1 MSEAKLVASGG
12 NSQAIVFDKAT
23 SVYYAQQDVNDMLI
37 DMNIWYPNGI
47 YRSPVLNS
55 GRYWTPAH
63 AYPLPAYVVPPR
75 FWPGINFT
83 TFYKTPM
90 SVSTESSTLSVGES
104 SQASEGCQPTGEQ
117 GGQEDTGAGIE
128 ENNNPNSNSL
138 STTAAATTTDHP
150 ASETE
155 SQAES
160 EAGPSQQYSANYNGD
175 LSNPFNQSAEIPDS
189 ENCSVFV
196 TELPAHTSYQR
207 LFRSLRD
214 VGKIAHCH
222 INAPTPPQ
230 HRGTAAK
237 IVFFDR
243 AGVNRLLAQLRAGTF
258 TVGGGGRCPRV
269 TLNRIRVAP
278 MPRQL
283 ARTSRVLEVYGPAA
297 VAGTR
302 RLRALWAAH
311 GLAYDLE
318 DVAVGLLPDEIDE
331 VTGAPVRMC
340 GLAFRFASCRAQALR
355 ARAILIAEKRRVE
368 NLRGEEARLWA
379 RVWTEW
385 GVDPCDRVTEV
396 VEDEEE

>member
-1 MSEAKLVASGG
+1 MSEANLVASSA
-12 NSQAIVFDKAT
+12 NSQAIVFEKAMPG
-23 SVYYAQQDVNDMLI
+23 YYAKHNMDNMLI

-63 AYPLPAYVVPPR
+63 AYHLPAYVVPPH
-75 FWPGINFT
+75 FWPGVNFP
-83 TFYKTPM
+83 TFYKAPR

-104 SQASEGCQPTGEQ
+104 SQGSEGCQPTGEQ
-117 GGQEDTGAGIE
+117 SGQEDTGAGIK
-128 ENNNPNSNSL
+128 ENNNPNGNSL
-138 STTAAATTTDHP
+138 STTAAADQP

-155 SQAES
+155 SQAEPQ
-160 EAGPSQQYSANYNGD
+160 AGPSQLYSANYNGD

-243 AGVNRLLAQLRAGTF
+243 AAVDRLLAQLRAGSF
-258 TVGGGGRCPRV
+258 TVGGRAPRV
-269 TLNRIRVAP
+269 ALNRIRVAP
-278 MPRQL
+278 MPRSL

-297 VAGTR
+297 VASTR

-318 DVAVGLLPDEIDE
+318 DVVVGLLPDARDE
-331 VTGAPVRMC
+331 ATGAAVRMC

-355 ARAILIAEKRRVE
+355 ARAILLAEKRRVE
-368 NLRGEEARLWA
+368 NLRGDEARLWA

-385 GVDPCDRVTEV
+385 GVDPCARVTEM
-396 VEDEEE
+396 EEEEEEEED